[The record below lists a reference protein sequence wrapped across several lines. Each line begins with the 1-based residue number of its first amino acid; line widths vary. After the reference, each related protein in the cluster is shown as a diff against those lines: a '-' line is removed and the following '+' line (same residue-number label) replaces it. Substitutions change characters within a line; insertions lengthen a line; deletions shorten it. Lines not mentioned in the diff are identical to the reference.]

1 MTLEELKAEAKR
13 QGYRLQK
20 IPDYDCSCYMP
31 YPNERH
37 RHRNGKWKCVDRYE
51 PANLFCA
58 NALGGDDFTN
68 DVDTIEWGTLEHGVQ
83 ERVCFVKD
91 IQPEPET
98 EPEE

>member
-51 PANLFCA
+51 PADPEHQYQCWNMPCTYCRKKRGK
-58 NALGGDDFTN
+58 NEALDS
-68 DVDTIEWGTLEHGVQ
+68 
-83 ERVCFVKD
+83 
-91 IQPEPET
+91 
-98 EPEE
+98 

>member
-13 QGYRLQK
+13 QGYKLQK

-51 PANLFCA
+51 PADHEHQYQCWNMPCTYCRKKRGK
-58 NALGGDDFTN
+58 N
-68 DVDTIEWGTLEHGVQ
+68 ETL
-83 ERVCFVKD
+83 D
-91 IQPEPET
+91 S
-98 EPEE
+98 